1 MEFLRSFLR
10 RHFVG
15 NPVASRNV
23 GCFLRLHREGIYT
36 SFKHQLLA
44 SIEVVQRTEE
54 LTLVL
59 TDFKGLAS
67 NPLEENFS

>member
-1 MEFLRSFLR
+1 M
-10 RHFVG
+10 
-15 NPVASRNV
+15 ASRNV

-36 SFKHQLLA
+36 SFKYQLSA
-44 SIEVVQRTEE
+44 STEVVQRTEM

-59 TDFKGLAS
+59 TVFKGLGS